1 MNESVLETGVG
12 GLICRQCEDLFKNRI
27 AYVRGVIGVECSYF
41 RGRATIRYDADLLS
55 DAALKQE
62 MEKAGFP
69 AMEKSGKGRLFD
81 LISILA
87 IFVLLVLLRTVDLPL
102 IPKADNGTSY
112 AGLFLIGLVTGTH
125 CMVMCGGIMLSQT
138 AERKFE
144 TERSHTGKRLLPVL
158 LYNSGRV
165 IMASALGALF
175 GAIGKNILF
184 SMKAKSM
191 VFTLTGLYILF
202 IALGIWGVPLVRQ
215 IQSGIPSLCEVKR
228 KNPAARHAGP
238 FLAGLLTALL
248 PCASSNGMWLLA
260 VSSGSTVNGL
270 LTMLSWALGTVPCM
284 ILFGMFASFLSGRKQ
299 AWMIRINI
307 VLMMTLGLNLS
318 IMGLSML
325 K

>member
-55 DAALKQE
+55 EAALKQE

-69 AMEKSGKGRLFD
+69 AMEKNGNGQLYDLF
-81 LISILA
+81 SILT
-87 IFVLLVLLRTVDLPL
+87 ILILLFLVRTIDLPL

-112 AGLFLIGLVTGTH
+112 AGLFLIGLLTGTH

-144 TERSHTGKRLLPVL
+144 TKHSRTGNRLLPVI

-165 IMASALGALF
+165 MMSGILGALF
-175 GAIGKNILF
+175 GAVGKNILF
-184 SMKAKSM
+184 SMKVKSM
-191 VFTLTGLYILF
+191 VFTLTGLYILLV
-202 IALGIWGVPLVRQ
+202 ALGIWGVPLMRQ

-248 PCASSNGMWLLA
+248 PCASSNSMWLLA
-260 VSSGSTVNGL
+260 VSSGSAVNGL

-284 ILFGMFASFLSGRKQ
+284 ILFAMFASFLSGRKQ

-325 K
+325 R